1 MNKIGKFVTRVDG
14 EVLVKG
20 NPLFVD
26 DIDIKGA
33 KVAKFMWSPH
43 PHAEIVD
50 IDTSD
55 AEKIPGVIDI
65 LSYKNVPRIIHT
77 TAGQGYPEPS
87 PYDAF
92 IFDKKVRYAGDRV
105 LAVLADSEDIAEE
118 AIYKIKVEY
127 KPLPSVF
134 DPEEALK
141 GEVIIHDEPEIKGA
155 YDPSHN
161 IAATV
166 EVEIGDREIWKDQEV
181 IAESEMVLHYG
192 QHVPLEPHTVLTY
205 FDEYD
210 RLVIVSSN
218 QVPFHIRRMISILTG
233 LPQSKIRVIKPRI
246 GGGFGA
252 KQELLLEDVAAL
264 FTIRNK
270 VPVRIAFTREEEF
283 VSSRTRHPMKVK
295 VRLGGDREGN
305 IKAVEMIALSNAGA
319 YGTHSGTV
327 LYNVGSK
334 TLPLYNKAS
343 YVRFSG
349 KAVYTNLPVSGA
361 YRGYGA
367 FQGFSALETAVDVFA
382 EKIGM
387 DPLAVRDKN
396 HIRTGETSPIF
407 KALGEGRE
415 GTEQIIE
422 SCGLEEAIRKGAEA
436 IGWHKRTG
444 KKDGYGIGMALS
456 MQGSGIPLIDM
467 ASVTIRMNDDGTFF
481 IYAGATDIGTGS
493 DTLLIKI
500 VSEELNTPL
509 DRFKIFSSDT
519 DFTPFDT
526 GAYASSTTYVSGNAA
541 KKAAQGIKKQ
551 LLQVGAKMLG
561 EPEDNLYL
569 EGGAVIS
576 RITKKQVTFRDIG
589 VMITYNNDQF
599 QIEAN
604 ASYVGEVSPPPFA
617 AHFVELEVDKNTG
630 LIHILKY
637 VVAVDAGTVINPE
650 LAKGQVLGAVANG
663 IGYAIMEEMKF
674 DKKGRTINPSLMS
687 YKILSAGDMPPTD
700 VIFIDTYE
708 PTGPFGA
715 KSIAEVCIDGPI
727 PAIANALY
735 DALGIRLSSTPF
747 TPEKVLFALKEAQK

>member
-1 MNKIGKFVTRVDG
+1 MDKIGKNILRVDG

-20 NPLFVD
+20 KPVFVD
-26 DIDIKGA
+26 DIEIKGA
-33 KVAKFMWSPH
+33 KFAKIMWSPY
-43 PHAEIVD
+43 PHAEIVNID
-50 IDTSD
+50 ISK

-65 LSYKNVPRIIHT
+65 LSYKNVPRIPHT

-105 LAVLADSEDIAEE
+105 LAVLAETEEIAEE
-118 AIYKIKVEY
+118 AISRIKVEY
-127 KPLPSVF
+127 KQLPYVF

-141 GEVIIHDEPEIKGA
+141 GEVVIHDEPEITGA
-155 YDPSHN
+155 SDPLHN
-161 IAATV
+161 IAASV
-166 EVEIGDREIWKDQEV
+166 DVEIGDKNIWEKQDI
-181 IAESEMVLHYG
+181 IAESEVMLHYG
-192 QHVPLEPHTVLTY
+192 QHVPIEPHTVLTY
-205 FDEYD
+205 LDEYE
-210 RLVIVSSN
+210 RLVIISSN

-233 LPQSKIRVIKPRI
+233 LPQNKIRVIKPRI

-252 KQELLLEDVAAL
+252 KQELILEDIAAF

-270 VPVRIAFTREEEF
+270 VPVRIAFTRSEEF
-283 VSSRTRHPMKVK
+283 ISSRTRHPMKVK
-295 VRLGGDREGN
+295 VRLGGDKEGN
-305 IKAVEMIALSNAGA
+305 IRAIEMIALSNAGA

-334 TLPLYNKAS
+334 TLPLYNKAE
-343 YVRFSG
+343 YVKFSG
-349 KAVYTNLPVSGA
+349 RAIYTNLPVAGA

-367 FQGFSALETAVDVFA
+367 FQGFAALETAVDLFS
-382 EKIGM
+382 EKAGL
-387 DPLAVRDKN
+387 DPLEVRKKN
-396 HIRTGETSPIF
+396 HIREGETSPIF

-422 SCGLEEAIRKGAEA
+422 SCGLEKAIEEGKKA
-436 IGWHKRTG
+436 IGWDKRT
-444 KKDGYGIGMALS
+444 KEKDGYGIGMALS

-481 IYAGATDIGTGS
+481 VYAGATDIGTGS
-493 DTLLIKI
+493 DTLLSKVVAEILAVPVNRI
-500 VSEELNTPL
+500 
-509 DRFKIFSSDT
+509 KIFSSDT

-541 KKAAQGIKKQ
+541 KKAAIKIKKQ
-551 LLQVGAKMLG
+551 LLEVGANILK
-561 EPEDNLYL
+561 EPIEDL
-569 EGGAVIS
+569 ELKDSNVTSKKTGKKIS
-576 RITKKQVTFRDIG
+576 YKDIG
-589 VMITYNNDQF
+589 IKVTYNEDQF

-617 AHFVELEVDKNTG
+617 AHFVELKVDKVTG
-630 LIHILKY
+630 LINILKY
-637 VVAVDAGTVINPE
+637 VVAVDAGTIINPE

-674 DKKGRTINPSLMS
+674 DKMGRTMNSSLMS
-687 YKILSAGDMPPTD
+687 YKILSAKDMPPTE

-727 PAIANALY
+727 PAISNALY
-735 DALGIRLSSTPF
+735 DALGIRLLNTPF
-747 TPEKVLFALKEAQK
+747 TPEKVLFALKEVKR

>member
-1 MNKIGKFVTRVDG
+1 MNKIGKFIKRVDG
-14 EVLVKG
+14 DALVKG
-20 NPLFVD
+20 RPLFVD

-33 KVAKFMWSPH
+33 KVAKIMWSPH
-43 PHAEIVD
+43 AHAEIID
-50 IDTSD
+50 IDTSV

-65 LSYKNVPRIIHT
+65 LSYKNVPRIPHT

-105 LAVLADSEDIAEE
+105 LAVLAETEDIAEE
-118 AIYKIKVEY
+118 ALSKIKVEY
-127 KPLPSVF
+127 RLLPSIF
-134 DPEEALK
+134 DPEEALEGK
-141 GEVIIHDEPEIKGA
+141 VIIHDEKEIKGA

-161 IAATV
+161 IAASV
-166 EVEIGDREIWKDQEV
+166 EVEIGDRDIWKSQEV
-181 IAESEMVLHYG
+181 IAESEMTLHYG

-205 FDEYD
+205 LDEYE

-218 QVPFHIRRMISILTG
+218 QVPFHIRRMVSILTG
-233 LPQSKIRVIKPRI
+233 IPQHKIRVIKPRI

-252 KQELLLEDVAAL
+252 KQELVLEDIAAF
-264 FTIRNK
+264 FTIRNN
-270 VPVRIAFTREEEF
+270 VPVRITFTREEEF

-295 VRLGGDREGN
+295 VRLGGDKKGN
-305 IKAVEMIALSNAGA
+305 INAIEMIALSNAGA

-349 KAVYTNLPVSGA
+349 KAVYTNLPVAGA

-367 FQGFSALETAVDVFA
+367 FQGFSALETAVDIFS

-387 DPLAVRDKN
+387 DPLIVRDKN
-396 HIRTGETSPIF
+396 HIREGETSPVF

-422 SCGLEEAIRKGAEA
+422 SCGLEEAIKRGKEA
-436 IGWHKRTG
+436 IGWDKRTEER
-444 KKDGYGIGMALS
+444 DGYGIGMALS

-493 DTLLIKI
+493 DTLLAKI
-500 VSEELNTPL
+500 VAEELNLPIE
-509 DRFKIFSSDT
+509 DFKVFSSDT
-519 DFTPFDT
+519 DITPFDT

-541 KKAAQGIKKQ
+541 KKAAKKIKAQ
-551 LLQVGAKMLG
+551 LLEIGSKILG
-561 EPEDNLYL
+561 EPEDNLKIENRAL
-569 EGGAVIS
+569 VS
-576 RITKKQVTFRDIG
+576 KITGKSITLRDIG
-589 VMITYNNDQF
+589 VRITYNNDQF

-617 AHFVELEVDKNTG
+617 AHFVELKVNKVTG
-630 LIHILKY
+630 LIDILKY
-637 VVAVDAGTVINPE
+637 VVVVDAGTIINPK
-650 LAKGQVLGAVANG
+650 LAKGQVLGAIANG

-687 YKILSAGDMPPTD
+687 YKILSTSDMPPTE

-735 DALGIRLSSTPF
+735 NAAGIRLFETPF
-747 TPEKVLFALKEAQK
+747 TPEKVLFALKEVKR

>member
-1 MNKIGKFVTRVDG
+1 MNSIGKSIPRVDG
-14 EVLVKG
+14 DVLVKG

-26 DIDIKGA
+26 DIDIKDVKFA
-33 KVAKFMWSPH
+33 KIMWSPH
-43 PHAEIVD
+43 AHARIVD
-50 IDTSD
+50 IDTSE
-55 AEKIPGVIDI
+55 AEKLPGVIDI
-65 LSYKNVPRIIHT
+65 LSYKNVPRIPHT

-105 LAVLADSEDIAEE
+105 LAVLADSEEIAEE
-118 AIYKIKVEY
+118 AISKIKVKYEL
-127 KPLPSVF
+127 LPPVF
-134 DPEEALK
+134 DTEEALK
-141 GEVIIHDEPEIKGA
+141 GEIIIHDEPEIKGA

-161 IAATV
+161 IASSV
-166 EVEIGDREIWKDQEV
+166 EVEIGEKEIWERQEV

-192 QHVPLEPHTVLTY
+192 QHVPLEPHTVVTY
-205 FDEYD
+205 FDEYE
-210 RLVIVSSN
+210 RLVIISST
-218 QVPFHIRRMISILTG
+218 QVPFHIRRMVSILTG
-233 LPQSKIRVIKPRI
+233 LPQSRIRVIKPRI

-252 KQELLLEDVAAL
+252 KQELVLEDIAAF
-264 FTIRNK
+264 FTIRNR
-270 VPVRIAFTREEEF
+270 VPVRITFTRAEEF
-283 VSSRTRHPMKVK
+283 ISSRTRHPMKVK
-295 VRLGGDREGN
+295 VRLGGDKNGN
-305 IKAVEMIALSNAGA
+305 INAIEMIALSNAGA

-334 TLPLYNKAS
+334 TLPLYNKAT

-349 KAVYTNLPVSGA
+349 KAVYTNLPVAGA

-367 FQGFSALETAVDVFA
+367 FQGFAALETAVDIFA

-387 DPLAVRDKN
+387 DPLLVRDKN
-396 HIRTGETSPIF
+396 HIREGETSPIF

-415 GTEQIIE
+415 GTEQIIG
-422 SCGLEEAIRKGAEA
+422 SCGLEEAIKRGKEA
-436 IGWHKRTG
+436 IGWEKRT
-444 KKDGYGIGMALS
+444 KERDGYGIGMALS

-493 DTLLIKI
+493 DTLLAKI
-500 VSEELNTPL
+500 VADELNIPL
-509 DRFKIFSSDT
+509 ERFKVFSSDT

-541 KKAAQGIKKQ
+541 KEAAKKIKAQ
-551 LLQVGAKMLG
+551 LIQVGSKMLG
-561 EPEDNLYL
+561 EPEDNLYI
-569 EGGAVIS
+569 EGDSVVS
-576 RITKKQVTFRDIG
+576 KITGKEVTLREIG
-589 VMITYNNDQF
+589 VRATYNNEQF

-617 AHFVELEVDKNTG
+617 AHFVELEVDKTTG

-637 VVAVDAGTVINPE
+637 VVAVDAGTVINPK
-650 LAKGQVLGAVANG
+650 LAEGQVLGAIANG

-674 DKKGRTINPSLMS
+674 DKKGRTINPSLIS
-687 YKILSAGDMPPTD
+687 YKILSTEDMPPTE
-700 VIFIDTYE
+700 VIFVDTYE

-735 DALGIRLSSTPF
+735 DALGIRLFSTPF
-747 TPEKVLFALKEAQK
+747 TPEKVLFALKEVER

>member
-1 MNKIGKFVTRVDG
+1 MDKIGKFIPRIDG
-14 EVLVKG
+14 DALLKG
-20 NPLFVD
+20 KPLFVD
-26 DIDIKGA
+26 DIEIKGT
-33 KVAKFMWSPH
+33 KVAKIMWSPH
-43 PHAEIVD
+43 AHAEIVD
-50 IDTSD
+50 IDTSY

-65 LSYKNVPRIIHT
+65 LSYKNVPRIPHT

-105 LAVLADSEDIAEE
+105 LAVLAESEEIAEE
-118 AIYKIKVEY
+118 ALYNIKVKYEI
-127 KPLPSVF
+127 LPPVF
-134 DPEEALK
+134 DMEEALK
-141 GEVIIHDEPEIKGA
+141 GDVVIHDEPEIKGA

-161 IAATV
+161 IAASV
-166 EVEIGDREIWKDQEV
+166 EVEIGDKDIWNKVDV
-181 IAESEMVLHYG
+181 IAESEMMLHYG

-205 FDEYD
+205 IDEYD

-233 LPQSKIRVIKPRI
+233 LPQSKIRVVKPRI
-246 GGGFGA
+246 GGGFGV
-252 KQELLLEDVAAL
+252 KQELVLEDIASL

-270 VPVRIAFTREEEF
+270 VPVRITFTRAEEF
-283 VSSRTRHPMKVK
+283 ISSRTRHPMKVK
-295 VRLGGDREGN
+295 VRLGGNKDGDIE
-305 IKAVEMIALSNAGA
+305 AVEMIALSNAGA

-349 KAVYTNLPVSGA
+349 KAVYTNLPISGA

-367 FQGFSALETAVDVFA
+367 FQGFSALETAIDIFS

-387 DPLAVRDKN
+387 DPILVRDKN
-396 HIRTGETSPIF
+396 HIREGETSPIF

-422 SCGLEEAIRKGAEA
+422 SCGLEEAIKKGAEA
-436 IGWHKRTG
+436 IGWKNRT
-444 KKDGYGIGMALS
+444 KERDGYGIGMALS

-481 IYAGATDIGTGS
+481 IYTGATDIGTGS
-493 DTLLIKI
+493 DTLIAKI
-500 VSEELNTPL
+500 VAEELNLPVE
-509 DRFKIFSSDT
+509 RFKVFSSDT

-541 KKAAQGIKKQ
+541 KKAAKKIKTQ
-551 LLQVGAKMLG
+551 LIQVASKVFG
-561 EPEDNLYL
+561 EPEENLYL
-569 EGGAVIS
+569 KDGSVLS
-576 RITKKQVTFRDIG
+576 RITGKEITFRDIG
-589 VMITYNNDQF
+589 IRVTYNNDQF

-617 AHFVELEVDKNTG
+617 AHFVELEVDKLTG

-637 VVAVDAGTVINPE
+637 VVAVDAGTLINPK

-674 DKKGRTINPSLMS
+674 DKKGRMINPSLMS
-687 YKILSAGDMPPTD
+687 YKILSVKDMPPTE
-700 VIFIDTYE
+700 VIFVNTYE

-727 PAIANALY
+727 PAIANALHN
-735 DALGIRLSSTPF
+735 AIGVRLSSTPF
-747 TPEKVLFALKEAQK
+747 TPEKVLFALREVER